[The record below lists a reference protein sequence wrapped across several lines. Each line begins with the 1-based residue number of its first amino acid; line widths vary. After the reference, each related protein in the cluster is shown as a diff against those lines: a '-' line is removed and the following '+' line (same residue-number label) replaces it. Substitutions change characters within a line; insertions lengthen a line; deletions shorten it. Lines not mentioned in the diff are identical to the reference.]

1 MKAASVD
8 ATDTAS
14 YCALIGELM
23 EAELN
28 FLLAKQ

>member
-1 MKAASVD
+1 MKAATMD

-14 YCALIGELM
+14 YCTLIGELM
-23 EAELN
+23 KVELN